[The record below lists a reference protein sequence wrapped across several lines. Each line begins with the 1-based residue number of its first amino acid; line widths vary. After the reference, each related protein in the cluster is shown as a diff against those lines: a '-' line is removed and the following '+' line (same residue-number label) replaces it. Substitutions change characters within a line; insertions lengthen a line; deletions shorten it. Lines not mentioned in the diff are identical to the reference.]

1 MKASSKIYSLQT
13 KTYKALKTK
22 TIILLNQIEENTSVK
37 SKVFIEF
44 TLVKILTVEN
54 LPKIFYQNY
63 IYKLKDVY
71 KFLYI

>member
-22 TIILLNQIEENTSVK
+22 TIILLNQLEENTSVK

-44 TLVKILTVEN
+44 TLI
-54 LPKIFYQNY
+54 
-63 IYKLKDVY
+63 
-71 KFLYI
+71 